1 MKVAI
6 LIRNNFD
13 CPVEEIVTDANGRC
27 IMLKV
32 LLKSER
38 AILVNIY
45 DPNRDNKL
53 VDFYH
58 SILQSIKTNDFDTD
72 NITMRGHFN
81 CPIGDKRSGNIM
93 TGKSVIN
100 AIEVC
105 NGNLIC
111 MIFDVLKL

>member
-58 SILQSIKTNDFDTD
+58 SILQCIKTNDFDTD
-72 NITMRGHFN
+72 NITLRGDFN
-81 CPIGDKRSGNIM
+81 CP
-93 TGKSVIN
+93 
-100 AIEVC
+100 
-105 NGNLIC
+105 
-111 MIFDVLKL
+111 